1 MVLVM
6 NYMEMILGLVA
17 GLGFFLY
24 GMKLMSDGLE
34 KVAGAKMQSV
44 LEMCTKN
51 RFIGVIVGFIFTAI
65 IQSSSATTVMIVSFV
80 NSGLMTLT
88 QAVGPIMGANIGT
101 TITGQ
106 LVALELDAI
115 APFFIILG
123 VIMMMFSKKQFIQK
137 IGEVVLGLG
146 ILFFGMGYMKEA
158 MSDMKDSQRV
168 VDFIQSVKNPFVL
181 ILAGLVITTML
192 QSSSATIGI
201 MIGMASASLLGNDL
215 VVIFYMMLGI
225 NIGTCTSAIL
235 ASLTGKKEAKRA
247 AMIHFLFNVLGA
259 VVMFPIIA
267 LFGEK
272 LESIMYAVSGGRMA
286 SAVANIN
293 TFVKVFQVL
302 IFFPF
307 AKGIVRLAEMVI
319 PGKDEK
325 EAGFECKF
333 ISMAAITPASGIAV
347 INEIKRMGKLASNNL
362 KLSFEA
368 LMYGNEEGIQKV
380 LNTEAEIDFL
390 SKEITDYLVRMN
402 HEGMPISTEN
412 HIDGYFHVVSDIE
425 RIGDHAEN
433 LVEFAQ
439 TKIQDKIEFSNTGVE
454 QAQEMF
460 DKVVRTVDYALY
472 TFTNQTE
479 EHLQEIVK
487 LENEVDRLEKKLQ
500 NAHVKRI
507 TENKCSPKSAI
518 YADMVTNLERVS
530 DHATNIAF
538 AIYDQEQ
545 YEMEG

>member
-51 RFIGVIVGFIFTAI
+51 RFIGVVVGFIFTAI

-115 APFFIILG
+115 APIFIILG
-123 VIMMMFSKKQFIQK
+123 VIMMMFSKRQFVQK
-137 IGEVVLGLG
+137 IGEVVLGFG

-158 MSDMKDSQRV
+158 MSDMKNSQRV
-168 VDFIQSVKNPFVL
+168 VDFIQSVKNPIVL

-201 MIGMASASLLGNDL
+201 MIGMASSSLLGNDL

-225 NIGTCTSAIL
+225 NVGTCTSAIL

-272 LESIMYAVSGGRMA
+272 LESLMFAISGGKMA

-307 AKGIVRLAEMVI
+307 AKGIVRLAEIVI
-319 PGKDEK
+319 PGTDEK

-362 KLSFEA
+362 KLSFDA

-439 TKIQDKIEFSNTGVE
+439 TKIQDKIEFSDIGVE
-454 QAQEMF
+454 QATEMF
-460 DKVVRTVDYALY
+460 EKVVRTVDYALY

-487 LENEVDRLEKKLQ
+487 LENEVDKLEKKLQ

-545 YEMEG
+545 YEM

>member
-51 RFIGVIVGFIFTAI
+51 RFIGVVVGFIFTAI

-115 APFFIILG
+115 APIFIILG
-123 VIMMMFSKKQFIQK
+123 VIMMMFSKRQFVQK
-137 IGEVVLGLG
+137 IGEVVLGFG

-158 MSDMKDSQRV
+158 MSDMKNSQRV
-168 VDFIQSVKNPFVL
+168 VDFIQSVKNPIVL

-201 MIGMASASLLGNDL
+201 MIGMASSSLLGNDL

-225 NIGTCTSAIL
+225 NVGTCTSAIL

-272 LESIMYAVSGGRMA
+272 LESLMFAISGGKMA

-307 AKGIVRLAEMVI
+307 AKGIVRLAEIVI
-319 PGKDEK
+319 SGTDEK

-362 KLSFEA
+362 KLSFDA

-439 TKIQDKIEFSNTGVE
+439 TKIQDKIEFSDIGVE
-454 QAQEMF
+454 QATEMF
-460 DKVVRTVDYALY
+460 EKVVRTVDYALY

-487 LENEVDRLEKKLQ
+487 LENEVDKLEKKLQ

-545 YEMEG
+545 YEM